1 MPSEALRPTASVKE
15 EHMKETRIT
24 FDIAV
29 CTTQGL
35 YNGHLFRKG
44 ELYPVLG
51 YNNGVQ
57 IGYTNID
64 DMMCLL
70 CHSYGLEDGGTVLAD
85 AEQGNPPYFKMV
97 DIIG

>member
-1 MPSEALRPTASVKE
+1 
-15 EHMKETRIT
+15 MKETRIA

-29 CTTQGL
+29 CTAQGL
-35 YNGHLFRKG
+35 YDGHLFRKG

-57 IGYTNID
+57 IGYTNIED
-64 DMMCLL
+64 DMTCLL
-70 CHSYGLEDGGTVLAD
+70 CHSYVLKDGRAVLAD
-85 AEQGNPPYFKMV
+85 AEQCNPPYFKMV